1 MEQVKKGLKVK
12 DLIEATLRW
21 QACQCGDDDLRL
33 AVRQALRQR
42 LPDYQVEMLEDGGL
56 PDKII
61 EAIADDLA
69 KNLSPDAEKTGG
81 FSLNSIANSGNS
93 RLPSQAVLEVELLPE
108 PQIVAPEENIPRF
121 RMDPISL
128 YHGLDGIIRFVT
140 WDCLSLPGFLV
151 VACVAAVAS
160 LPFVLENPEFSK
172 DGSPL
177 FPFGQAKPR
186 HSQYSKQ
193 PARKAGEP
201 ADPAGLTQSEERVGR
216 ENDSENDRLRD
227 DDRLVEFT
235 PDTQSISPTE
245 PAKAHSPQAAN
256 EQSLAQESSSDLSKS
271 ESPTKPDAPED
282 QELDLDALLAP
293 ILAETAAE
301 ESSESAEAGK
311 GTTEDQKQDDNSKE
325 QSSVEDQTALLEASS
340 MERHAG
346 DEPPVVEDP
355 SSPSAPAEI
364 PSLSSLPLLTPAVSD
379 AISELDHPDPTTQ
392 GFAVDQRPV
401 LHEANEQ
408 PHSDLSKDSLVESSS
423 QSMAA
428 AGDNASSL
436 ATASISPAD
445 ILVLL
450 EQGDFDAVLAIAFEN
465 FDTQPQR
472 TDCLLLVAEAAI
484 RKGDFDSKRKA
495 WKILSV
501 GSTSPVADLLCARL
515 LLGSRESERRQFAT
529 EISEQPLRGKL
540 DRYVAW
546 LNSWDAD
553 SDNSVRKQL
562 QRFMLQY
569 PETSCIDSI
578 FMANAHFAKR
588 DFVSAYRGLAAA
600 SDRIQ
605 SLSLPTET
613 AAQTWLLETSVREL
627 RAKMQ
632 GSLRGLSSKL
642 TKTAEIGNSSIS
654 GQK

>member
-42 LPDYQVEMLEDGGL
+42 LPDYQVEMLEDGAL

-69 KNLSPDAEKTGG
+69 KNLSPDAEKIGG
-81 FSLNSIANSGNS
+81 FSLDSIANSSNS

-128 YHGLDGIIRFVT
+128 YHGLDGIIRFLT

-186 HSQYSKQ
+186 QSQYSKQ
-193 PARKAGEP
+193 PAREVGRP
-201 ADPAGLTQSEERVGR
+201 ADSAALTQSEERGGS
-216 ENDSENDRLRD
+216 EDSENAHSRD
-227 DDRLVEFT
+227 DDQLVEFI
-235 PDTQSISPTE
+235 PDTQSIIPTE
-245 PAKAHSPQAAN
+245 PAEAKAGQSAN

-271 ESPTKPDAPED
+271 ESPTMPDASED

-293 ILAETAAE
+293 ILAESAAE

-311 GTTEDQKQDDNSKE
+311 GKTEDQKQDDNSKE
-325 QSSVEDQTALLEASS
+325 QSSVEDQTALLEATS
-340 MERHAG
+340 MDRHAG
-346 DEPPVVEDP
+346 DESPVMEDP

-364 PSLSSLPLLTPAVSD
+364 PSLSSLPVHAPAVSD
-379 AISELDHPDPTTQ
+379 AISDLDQPDPPTP

-408 PHSDLSKDSLVESSS
+408 PNSDLSEDSLESSS
-423 QSMAA
+423 PSMAA
-428 AGDNASSL
+428 EGDNASSL
-436 ATASISPAD
+436 ATAAISPVD

-450 EQGDFDAVLAIAFEN
+450 EQGDLDAVLAITFEN

-472 TDCLLLVAEAAI
+472 TDCLLLVAEAGI
-484 RKGDFDSKRKA
+484 RKGDFDSKLKA
-495 WKILSV
+495 WSILSTAN
-501 GSTSPVADLLCARL
+501 TSPVADLLCARL
-515 LLGSRESERRQFAT
+515 LLGSRESERRQFAA
-529 EISEQPLRGKL
+529 EISEHPLRGKL
-540 DRYVAW
+540 DRYVSW

-600 SDRIQ
+600 NDRIQ

-642 TKTAEIGNSSIS
+642 TKTAEIGNSSMS